1 MSFVP
6 GICGEHELDITIEN
20 QPIRGS
26 PFHIYVRKERQYEAN
41 MSRQLSFGIS
51 NAPADVTVDDT
62 GNVYVTCSDSNCIKV
77 FDRKGSLLHTIT
89 NDDGH
94 FSKPN
99 GIAALDGI
107 LYVTDASHYSVVKM
121 TTSGEF
127 LSKFG
132 TEQLSSPRGICLS
145 YDGRIFIASEGN
157 NRVSVFEPDGTF
169 AYHITGSTVDKSN
182 LRSPWGVAFD
192 SSGDL
197 HVTNHG
203 SNDVFV
209 FMPEGEYKTKYS
221 CGISELAGIAISA
234 DGYSFGAKNSSSDSR
249 LLSLIIFIRRFIPL
263 KDLCMPEEWQSI
275 WMDLFMLQV
284 TNKTPFTNTKLI
296 IRILQNLQ
304 LPL

>member
-1 MSFVP
+1 MTAIVS
-6 GICGEHELDITIEN
+6 
-20 QPIRGS
+20 
-26 PFHIYVRKERQYEAN
+26 
-41 MSRQLSFGIS
+41 
-51 NAPADVTVDDT
+51 
-62 GNVYVTCSDSNCIKV
+62 
-77 FDRKGSLLHTIT
+77 RKGSLLHTIT

-107 LYVTDASHYSVVKM
+107 LYVTDVSHYSVVKM

-169 AYHITGSTVDKSN
+169 TYHITGSTVDNSN

-197 HVTNHG
+197 HVANHG

-209 FMPEGEYKTKYS
+209 FTPEGEYKTKYS

-234 DGYSFGAKNSSSDSR
+234 DGYSFVAKNSSSDSR
-249 LLSLIIFIRRFIPL
+249 LFIFNYLHQKVYSIEGFVYARGVAID
-263 KDLCMPEEWQSI
+263 KDGFVYVAGYKQ
-275 WMDLFMLQV
+275 
-284 TNKTPFTNTKLI
+284 NTVYKY
-296 IRILQNLQ
+296 
-304 LPL
+304 